1 MLRYRAIGALL
12 LGVAACATPGQVRR
26 VQTQVEILDRNQQ
39 RTDSAHA
46 VELARLQQQQREASD
61 SIGMLVRQ
69 LNANV
74 QQMNRDDAANFDNLR
89 QQLYQVA
96 NLQNATQSTVQ
107 HLRSQVE
114 TAVTT
119 APPPAAPPAATAGTD
134 TAQVATTA
142 PAIPQPDVLLTQAR
156 QMMDQSS
163 YSNARIALN
172 TLLQTYPQSPL
183 VPDAVYYMGYSFDP
197 TEPDSA
203 RVYYDRVAKTYP
215 DSPRAPTAL
224 FKLGELENRAHNTAA
239 ARRDWQ
245 MIVDRYKS
253 SDEYT
258 SAQDRLREN
267 P

>member
-1 MLRYRAIGALL
+1 MLRYRAIGGLL

-39 RTDSAHA
+39 RADSAHA
-46 VELARLQQQQREASD
+46 ADMLRAQQQQRQAND
-61 SIGMLVRQ
+61 SIRLLVSQ
-69 LNANV
+69 LNASV
-74 QQMNRDDAANFDNLR
+74 QQMTRDDAANFENLR

-114 TAVTT
+114 TAVT
-119 APPPAAPPAATAGTD
+119 AAPPVVPPPAAATD
-134 TAQVATTA
+134 TSQLAATA
-142 PAIPQPDVLLTQAR
+142 PAIPQPDVLLSQAR
-156 QMMDQSS
+156 TMMDQSS

-183 VPDAVYYMGYSFDP
+183 VPDAVYYLGYSFDP

-203 RVYYDRVAKTYP
+203 RSYYDRVWKTYP